1 MIQHKLK
8 SQDFLVVLYTG
19 INQYW
24 KVRAWNY
31 SEYNY
36 ERIGTIKVEWQIES
50 GRNDNGK
57 DVMIETVNGSIYGV
71 VGRIDGVNW
80 RIDWV
85 NGRID
90 GVNEA

>member
-1 MIQHKLK
+1 MK
-8 SQDFLVVLYTG
+8 SQDFLVGQHTG
-19 INQYW
+19 INQCW
-24 KVRAWNY
+24 KVRSWNY
-31 SEYNY
+31 WEYNY
-36 ERIGTIKVEWQIES
+36 KRIGTIKLEWQIES